1 MSHCGSASVRK
12 FTATDKT
19 RKKHGKESVFDPCS
33 IRGCFG
39 CFGVLLLAFM
49 FSGFLGCAHPQQTR
63 MQKPD
68 ENEKDKTS
76 DVKTVRDVASFANT
90 DPIQVSGVGLVVGLE
105 GTGGD
110 PPPGGYRDMLLND
123 LRKRG
128 VENPKDVLASPNNAM
143 VLVTA
148 RIPAGARKGD
158 PLDIDVIIPP
168 GSKATSLRGGYLRDC
183 PLYNY
188 ETTKNLNPSSNGPNR
203 ALQGHVIARAEGP
216 ILVGQSKDNNE
227 AAQRQGQIWGGGI
240 SKIDRPFYLML
251 NEGQQYTRMAKIVA
265 DRINETFHGP
275 NRGGLTDLAVP
286 QTKAVVTLRVPEQ
299 YRHNLPRFMR
309 VVGFIPLGE
318 TLDGLQIERL
328 TRPANAKAVPV
339 GPGSPYW
346 QRLQDQILDPAHTVM
361 TALRLEAEGNDAVGV
376 LKSALQS
383 NHVLVRFAS
392 AEALAYLGDRS
403 GGEVLAQMVERQ
415 PALRAYSLTAMASL
429 DEAVCHIKLRELL
442 SSRSAET
449 RYGAF
454 QALRALDERE
464 DAIRGELLNDSFWVH
479 HGIGDGPPLVHVST
493 MRRAEVVMF
502 GEEPTLL
509 PPFSF
514 LCGEFT
520 VTAGR
525 EDVRCTIRRLSPQ
538 HTSRP
543 EQCSLRLS
551 DVLHTLADMGGSYAD
566 VVDLIHQA
574 GEYNGLSCPVAF
586 DALPQAPSVHA
597 LAEKGARDPDFFST
611 DKEILDAHEDLGA
624 TPTLFDKGEHK
635 PPRLADRDAETSP
648 DSQSKQGPKVRG
660 FSAN

>member
-1 MSHCGSASVRK
+1 MSHCGSASAQK
-12 FTATDKT
+12 FTVTDES
-19 RKKHGKESVFDPCS
+19 RMKHGKKSVFRPCS

-39 CFGVLLLAFM
+39 CSFVFLLAFM

-68 ENEKDKTS
+68 DNERDKTS
-76 DVKTVRDVASFANT
+76 EIKTIRDVASFANT
-90 DPIQVSGVGLVVGLE
+90 DSFQVSGVGLVVGLE

-110 PPPGGYRDMLLND
+110 PPPGGYRDMLTND

-128 VENPKDVLASPNNAM
+128 VENIKEVLASPNNAM

-158 PLDIDVIIPP
+158 SMDVDVLIPP

-188 ETTKNLNPSSNGPNR
+188 ETSKNLSPNSNGPNR
-203 ALQGHVIARAEGP
+203 ALQGHVVARAEGP
-216 ILVGQSKDNNE
+216 ILVAQSKDNNE
-227 AAQRQGQIWGGGI
+227 AAQRQGQVWAGAK
-240 SKIDRPFYLML
+240 SKIERPFYLML
-251 NEGQQYTRMAKIVA
+251 NDGYQYTRMSKTVA

-275 NRGGLTDLAVP
+275 NRGGLNDLAVP

-299 YRHNLPRFMR
+299 YRHNLPRFLR

-339 GPGSPYW
+339 GPGSSYW
-346 QRLQDQILDPAHTVM
+346 QRLQEQLLDPAHTLM
-361 TALRLEAEGNDAVGV
+361 AALRLEAEGNDAVGV
-376 LKSALQS
+376 LKPALQS
-383 NHVLVRFAS
+383 HHVLVRFAS
-392 AEALAYLGDRS
+392 AEALAYLGDRT
-403 GGEVLAQMVERQ
+403 GAEALAQMVERQ
-415 PALRAYSLTAMASL
+415 PALRAHCLTAMASL
-429 DEAVCHIKLRELL
+429 DEAICRVKLRELL
-442 SSRSAET
+442 SSRSADT

-454 QALRALDERE
+454 WALWALDPRDE
-464 DAIRGELLNDSFWVH
+464 AVQGELLNDSFWLHRAV
-479 HGIGDGPPLVHVST
+479 GDGPSLVHVSIT
-493 MRRAEVVMF
+493 RRAEIVEF
-502 GEEPTLL
+502 GDEPTFL

-525 EDVRCTIRRLSPQ
+525 QDVRCTIRRLSAQ

-566 VVDLIHQA
+566 AVDLIHQA

-586 DALPQAPSVHA
+586 DALPQAPSVYA
-597 LAEKGARDPDFFST
+597 LAKKGTEDPDFFGT
-611 DKEILDAHEDLGA
+611 DKEVLDAHEDLGA
-624 TPTLFDKGEHK
+624 TPTLFDKGDHK
-635 PPRLADRDAETSP
+635 PPRLAADHDSETTREP
-648 DSQSKQGPKVRG
+648 KKGPKASS

>member
-1 MSHCGSASVRK
+1 MVHPGSTSAPRRVAAKRYLGIRS
-12 FTATDKT
+12 
-19 RKKHGKESVFDPCS
+19 S
-33 IRGCFG
+33 IFG
-39 CFGVLLLAFM
+39 AFFLG
-49 FSGFLGCAHPQQTR
+49 FSLTGFLGCAHPQQTR

-76 DVKTVRDVASFANT
+76 EVKTIRDVASFANT
-90 DPIQVSGVGLVVGLE
+90 DSVQVSGVGIVAGLE

-128 VENPKDVLASPNNAM
+128 VENAKDVLASPNNAM

-158 PLDIDVIIPP
+158 SVDVDVIIPP

-183 PLYNY
+183 PLYNF
-188 ETTKNLNPSSNGPNR
+188 ETTKNLNPNSAGPNR
-203 ALQGHVIARAEGP
+203 ALQGHVVARAEGP
-216 ILVGQSKDNNE
+216 ILVGQSKENNE
-227 AAQRQGQIWGGGI
+227 AAQRQGQVWSGGK

-251 NEGQQYTRMAKIVA
+251 NEGHQYTRMAKIVA

-299 YRHNLPRFMR
+299 YRHNLPRFLR

-339 GPGSPYW
+339 GPGSSYW
-346 QRLQDQILDPAHTVM
+346 QRVQEQLLDPAHTVM
-361 TALRLEAEGNDAVGV
+361 AALRLEAQGNDAVGV
-376 LKSALQS
+376 LKTALQS

-403 GGEVLAQMVERQ
+403 GGEMLAQIVERQ
-415 PALRAYSLTAMASL
+415 PALRAHCLTAMASL

-454 QALRALDERE
+454 WALWALDPRDE
-464 DAIRGELLNDSFWVH
+464 AVQGELLNDSFWLHRGV
-479 HGIGDGPPLVHVST
+479 GDGPPLVHVSIT
-493 MRRAEVVMF
+493 RRAEIVQF

-525 EDVRCTIRRLSPQ
+525 EDVRCTVRRLSPQ

-543 EQCSLRLS
+543 EQCSLRLP
-551 DVLHTLADMGGSYAD
+551 DVLHTLADMGGTYAEA
-566 VVDLIHQA
+566 VDLIHQA

-586 DALPQAPSVHA
+586 DALPQAPSVYA
-597 LAEKGARDPDFFST
+597 LAKKGAQDPDFFGS
-611 DKEILDAHEDLGA
+611 DKEVLDAHEDLGA
-624 TPTLFDKGEHK
+624 TPTLFDKNDGK
-635 PPRLADRDAETSP
+635 PPRLAADRDPEATPP
-648 DSQSKQGPKVRG
+648 DSQSKKGPKIRG
-660 FSAN
+660 QKPE